1 MGYVNGNKEKGAAA
15 MQEVQ
20 DEEKKYWFQ
29 LYGTEECTS
38 GM

>member
-20 DEEKKYWFQ
+20 DERMHIWNV
-29 LYGTEECTS
+29 T
-38 GM
+38 